1 MTSAAVRAR
10 NWPGCASWPTL
21 HICEGNQSCLN
32 RSSFVFMDF
41 NLPSKPR
48 GVYKTSEK
56 GKGNMFSIPLL
67 ALPTSR
73 FYHQTRQPRWKVQTR
88 CFLSLTSVAIN
99 IDSSSKSCGYRPK
112 SISDPNFRA
121 GQTT

>member
-1 MTSAAVRAR
+1 MTSAAVRAG
-10 NWPGCASWPTL
+10 NWPWCASWPIL
-21 HICEGNQSCLN
+21 HICERNQSRLN
-32 RSSFVFMDF
+32 RSSFVFIDF

-73 FYHQTRQPRWKVQTR
+73 FYHQTRQPRLKGQIR
-88 CFLSLTSVAIN
+88 CFLSFKSVAIN
-99 IDSSSKSCGYRPK
+99 IDLPSKSCGYQPK
-112 SISDPNFRA
+112 SILDPNFST